1 MTHWLAWLRWLADGL
16 PGRLHAACITNNH
29 PSVIDRRVCRANP
42 LGQPEPMFCS
52 TSDDPFPTPITST
65 LPIPADS
72 TYTYPTPP
80 HGPCTPTAGA
90 SLQPSL
96 PPTQTH
102 LLRNLHTPHHLLS
115 RRLSDSQIA
124 GKQTPVALSWGGSR
138 RTLGHP
144 IGRPQRVTHRNTQ
157 NSCGDTN
164 GSTLH
169 VAKQVRGIQNP
180 QSCRQTHWIS
190 RFPSAPFLASIPAE
204 RIAFRPVRIIAGVSL
219 I

>member
-1 MTHWLAWLRWLADGL
+1 MSLTHQRHILFLPTPITPTPPIAAGPTYTYPDTPRWPMRTHPTSLFPAFPRTPRETLRLACLRWLPDGL
-16 PGRLHAACITNNH
+16 LGRLHAACITNNH

-72 TYTYPTPP
+72 TYTYPTTP

-102 LLRNLHTPHHLLS
+102 LLRNLHSPHRLLS
-115 RRLSDSQIA
+115 R
-124 GKQTPVALSWGGSR
+124 
-138 RTLGHP
+138 
-144 IGRPQRVTHRNTQ
+144 
-157 NSCGDTN
+157 
-164 GSTLH
+164 
-169 VAKQVRGIQNP
+169 
-180 QSCRQTHWIS
+180 
-190 RFPSAPFLASIPAE
+190 
-204 RIAFRPVRIIAGVSL
+204 
-219 I
+219 